1 MSKLFWCKIIIL
13 DRIRPFVIK
22 LFLVLIWVLEINMKK
37 VLIVIERSDIS
48 RVKTMIE
55 ENIGN
60 RVKITVKKGRK
71 RITVRYGT
79 IKAVYPHTFN
89 VLLENISAF
98 AETQR
103 AVSLNYA
110 DVLTGQL
117 SLLLTETNIP
127 IE

>member
-1 MSKLFWCKIIIL
+1 M
-13 DRIRPFVIK
+13 R
-22 LFLVLIWVLEINMKK
+22 K

-48 RVKTMIE
+48 RVKDTIE
-55 ENIGN
+55 KNIGN

-71 RITVRYGT
+71 RITIRYGT

-89 VLLENISAF
+89 VLLENISVF

-110 DVLTGQL
+110 DILTGQL
-117 SLLLTETNIP
+117 TLTLTETDEAIN
-127 IE
+127 

>member
-1 MSKLFWCKIIIL
+1 MSKLFLCKIIIL
-13 DRIRPFVIK
+13 DRMRLFVIK
-22 LFLVLIWVLEINMKK
+22 LALVLIWVLEINMKK
-37 VLIVIERSDIS
+37 VLVVIERSDIS

-71 RITVRYGT
+71 RVTIRYGT

-103 AVSLNYA
+103 AVSLNYS

>member
-1 MSKLFWCKIIIL
+1 M
-13 DRIRPFVIK
+13 
-22 LFLVLIWVLEINMKK
+22 
-37 VLIVIERSDIS
+37 IERSDIS
-48 RVKTMIE
+48 RVKTTIE

-60 RVKITVKKGRK
+60 RVKITAKKGRK
-71 RITVRYGT
+71 RVTIRYGT

-89 VLLENISAF
+89 VLLENISVF

-110 DVLTGQL
+110 DILTGQL
-117 SLLLTETNIP
+117 SLVLTETSEP

>member
-1 MSKLFWCKIIIL
+1 MSKLFQCKIIIL
-13 DRIRPFVIK
+13 DRMRLFVIK
-22 LFLVLIWVLEINMKK
+22 LVSVLIWVLEINMKK
-37 VLIVIERSDIS
+37 VLVVIERSDIS

-71 RITVRYGT
+71 RVTIRYGT

-103 AVSLNYA
+103 AVSLNYS

>member
-1 MSKLFWCKIIIL
+1 M
-13 DRIRPFVIK
+13 
-22 LFLVLIWVLEINMKK
+22 
-37 VLIVIERSDIS
+37 IERSDIS
-48 RVKTMIE
+48 RVKTTIE

-71 RITVRYGT
+71 RVTIRYGT

-110 DVLTGQL
+110 DILTGQL
-117 SLLLTETNIP
+117 SLVFTETGEP

>member
-1 MSKLFWCKIIIL
+1 M
-13 DRIRPFVIK
+13 
-22 LFLVLIWVLEINMKK
+22 
-37 VLIVIERSDIS
+37 IERSDIS
-48 RVKTMIE
+48 RVKTTIE

-71 RITVRYGT
+71 RVTIRYGT

-110 DVLTGQL
+110 DILTGQL
-117 SLLLTETNIP
+117 SLIFTETGEP
-127 IE
+127 VE

>member
-1 MSKLFWCKIIIL
+1 MRL
-13 DRIRPFVIK
+13 FVIK
-22 LFLVLIWVLEINMKK
+22 LTSVLIWVLEINMKK
-37 VLIVIERSDIS
+37 VLVVIERSDIS

-71 RITVRYGT
+71 RVTIRYGT

-103 AVSLNYA
+103 AVSLNYS

>member
-1 MSKLFWCKIIIL
+1 
-13 DRIRPFVIK
+13 
-22 LFLVLIWVLEINMKK
+22 
-37 VLIVIERSDIS
+37 VIERSDIS
-48 RVKTMIE
+48 RVKTTIE

-71 RITVRYGT
+71 RVTIRYGT

-110 DVLTGQL
+110 DILTGQL
-117 SLLLTETNIP
+117 SLVFTETGEP

>member
-1 MSKLFWCKIIIL
+1 MI
-13 DRIRPFVIK
+13 D
-22 LFLVLIWVLEINMKK
+22 
-37 VLIVIERSDIS
+37 RSDIS
-48 RVKTMIE
+48 RVKNMIE

-71 RITVRYGT
+71 RVTIRYGT

-89 VLLENISAF
+89 VLLENISVF
-98 AETQR
+98 AEAQR

-110 DVLTGQL
+110 DILTGQM
-117 SLLLTETNIP
+117 SLVLTESNIP

>member
-1 MSKLFWCKIIIL
+1 M
-13 DRIRPFVIK
+13 
-22 LFLVLIWVLEINMKK
+22 INK
-37 VLIVIERSDIS
+37 SDIS
-48 RVKTMIE
+48 RIKNSIE
-55 ENIGN
+55 ANIGN

-89 VLLENISAF
+89 VLLENISTF

-103 AVSLNYA
+103 AVSLNYS

>member
-1 MSKLFWCKIIIL
+1 
-13 DRIRPFVIK
+13 VINK
-22 LFLVLIWVLEINMKK
+22 
-37 VLIVIERSDIS
+37 SDIS
-48 RVKTMIE
+48 RVRKSIE

-71 RITVRYGT
+71 RVTIRYGT

-89 VLLENISAF
+89 VLLENISVF

-117 SLLLTETNIP
+117 SLILTETNEA

>member
-1 MSKLFWCKIIIL
+1 MSKLFWCKIIVL

>member
-1 MSKLFWCKIIIL
+1 M
-13 DRIRPFVIK
+13 R
-22 LFLVLIWVLEINMKK
+22 K

-48 RVKTMIE
+48 RVKNTIE
-55 ENIGN
+55 KNIGN
-60 RVKITVKKGRK
+60 RIKITVKKGRK
-71 RITVRYGT
+71 RVTIRYGT

-110 DVLTGQL
+110 DILTGQL
-117 SLLLTETNIP
+117 SLTLTETDESIN
-127 IE
+127 

>member
-1 MSKLFWCKIIIL
+1 MTFCDKI
-13 DRIRPFVIK
+13 VS
-22 LFLVLIWVLEINMKK
+22 VLIWVIEINMKK
-37 VLIVIERSDIS
+37 VQIVINKSDIS
-48 RVKTMIE
+48 RVRKSIE
-55 ENIGN
+55 ENIDN

-71 RITVRYGT
+71 RVTIRYGT

-89 VLLENISAF
+89 VLLENISVF

-117 SLLLTETNIP
+117 SLILTETNEA